1 MAVIPVSP
9 QTDITAL
16 IASDEV
22 SEGDVLLLENGVYN
36 QIVIVTKNFLRILAG
51 GDGVV
56 FDGGNILLNAF
67 ILEEVAGVEINGMKI
82 TNYQNNG
89 IHIDGG
95 LGHRI
100 INNEIDNVTG
110 RGIFAGSS
118 TANLIWKNTVRRA
131 FDGILLRFGST
142 NNRVVE
148 NLVQFC
154 RDDGIESWLNEDE
167 NNVFAGN
174 KASGNTRFGME
185 IFGVNNLVVDNIVE
199 SNGRIGLYVAGSD
212 VSVIGNKIKNNNNSG
227 ILFDSSSFNTFV
239 GDNEVH
245 ANAVFGMD
253 RYSNQGS
260 IQCNAITFNQSIGIR
275 LNIDA
280 GANLIYNN
288 TLICNPPVN
297 ILDTSEDN
305 PFTVPD
311 NIILNNIDQP
321 CAAS

>member
-9 QTDITAL
+9 QTDLTAL

-22 SEGDVLLLENGVYN
+22 SEGDVLLLENGIYN
-36 QIVIVTKNFLRILAG
+36 QIVIVTKNFLRIFAG
-51 GDGVV
+51 GDSVV

-67 ILEEVAGVEINGMKI
+67 ILEEVAGVEINGIKI
-82 TNYQNNG
+82 ANYQNDG
-89 IHIDGG
+89 IHIEGG
-95 LGHRI
+95 LAHRI
-100 INNEIDNVTG
+100 IGNEIDNVSS

-118 TANLIWKNTVRRA
+118 TANLIWKNIVRRA

-167 NNVFAGN
+167 NNVFVKNTA
-174 KASGNTRFGME
+174 AGNTRFGME
-185 IFGVNNLVVDNIVE
+185 IFGVNSLVVDNIVE
-199 SNGRIGLYVAGSD
+199 NNGRIGLYVAGSD
-212 VSVIGNKIKNNNNSG
+212 VSVIDNKIKNNNNSG
-227 ILFDSSSFNTFV
+227 ILFDASSFNTFV
-239 GDNEVH
+239 GDNEVK
-245 ANAVFGMD
+245 ANAVLGMD

-260 IQCNAITFNQSIGIR
+260 IQGNVITFNQSIGIR

-280 GANLIYNN
+280 GANLIFNN

-305 PFTVPD
+305 PFAVPD